1 MMSDTAQADY
11 RMEIA
16 NATLL
21 KSPEFISL
29 TDSYPMYIRK
39 FQLTRTVMTTDIRI
53 YVTESALDNI
63 FVYISPNL
71 DALGSG
77 SNYYFDISTGGG
89 NQLSSLEQRLTD
101 RGVVKADLSAL
112 QQAENKEELDTAL
125 KSLYVFI
132 AVAVLMYLIYF
143 FIEKS
148 GSVKN
153 SKEYGV
159 YRAIGVNKGN
169 LLFKETMAAVF
180 GNLATYLIGFV
191 IVTALFC
198 ARYAVMNV
206 AFGAFIGLAAAA
218 FAASALIMAGIS
230 LIPYLFVLTQSPSEI
245 LSRYDI

>member
-1 MMSDTAQADY
+1 M
-11 RMEIA
+11 
-16 NATLL
+16 
-21 KSPEFISL
+21 
-29 TDSYPMYIRK
+29 
-39 FQLTRTVMTTDIRI
+39 
-53 YVTESALDNI
+53 
-63 FVYISPNL
+63 
-71 DALGSG
+71 
-77 SNYYFDISTGGG
+77 
-89 NQLSSLEQRLTD
+89 
-101 RGVVKADLSAL
+101 